1 MIDHIECLFELLHF
15 ISDFIDRMFEILI
28 LFQYF
33 TWIWSWLNMAKTLL
47 VALLKCNTFINS
59 TVKSKSVI
67 SVLFSIDHIAAQFYL
82 PVKKMFLGGASIFF
96 WEGSHVDL
104 TWARFLVVP
113 LLPAVLREDILNIW
127 KQSPMQIKTFS
138 NVQSIASE
146 KNILKCPTNQPN
158 K

>member
-59 TVKSKSVI
+59 TVNSKSVI
-67 SVLFSIDHIAAQFYL
+67 SVLSSIDHIAAQFYL
-82 PVKKMFLGGASIFF
+82 PVKKMFLGGASN
-96 WEGSHVDL
+96 
-104 TWARFLVVP
+104 FLRRVP
-113 LLPAVLREDILNIW
+113 CWPLIPGLVSWSCPSCLR
-127 KQSPMQIKTFS
+127 SCGKTFLISES
-138 NVQSIASE
+138 NHQCRWKHFQMFNQLLQ